1 MKFDSAG
8 TFTIQNSGTT
18 TISGSA
24 VNIQTPKFFL
34 GSGQPGQSGQFV
46 SGSNGNI
53 EISSSNFHLSSSGDV
68 VVAGNITA
76 TTGEIGGWTVGTDNI
91 NYNDGT
97 ERIRIDAN
105 SGNFQIDG
113 DDAAGILMGTNVGGA
128 VTLDTNTSIPIILGT
143 RDDGSRSVFRVGSAS
158 AFIKFDSGVGF
169 QVSSSNFHLDTS
181 GNVTLSGTVTADAGN
196 IGGLILGTNQ
206 LQSSANPKRGIKLN
220 PGEKISGNGNSAH
233 SFKTNPGGFSFT
245 QGSIGPSATSLVNN
259 TLTAARAGQIALT
272 QPPASGL

>member
-1 MKFDSAG
+1 FLKFDG
-8 TFTIQNSGTT
+8 TSLDVKTDAFFVGNQTT
-18 TISGSA
+18 QFISGSN
-24 VNIQTPKFFL
+24 NI
-34 GSGQPGQSGQFV
+34 
-46 SGSNGNI
+46 I

-113 DDAAGILMGTNVGGA
+113 DDAAGIFMGASVSGVDLT
-128 VTLDTNTSIPIILGT
+128 TSTSVPIMIGT
-143 RDDGSRSVFRVGSAS
+143 RDNGSRSVFRVGSAS

-206 LQSSANPKRGIKLN
+206 LQSSANPKRGIKL
-220 PGEKISGNGNSAH
+220 
-233 SFKTNPGGFSFT
+233 
-245 QGSIGPSATSLVNN
+245 
-259 TLTAARAGQIALT
+259 
-272 QPPASGL
+272 